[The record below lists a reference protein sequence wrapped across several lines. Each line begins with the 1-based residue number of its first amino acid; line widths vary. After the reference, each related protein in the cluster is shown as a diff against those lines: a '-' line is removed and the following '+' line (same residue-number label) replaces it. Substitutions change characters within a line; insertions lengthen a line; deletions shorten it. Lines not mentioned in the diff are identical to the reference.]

1 MTFTGIPFRLD
12 SKKVSIASP
21 EETVIHGQVT
31 AETGQ
36 LLNSTKSCD
45 RRFNESETGF
55 NDP

>member
-1 MTFTGIPFRLD
+1 MAFSGIPFRLD